1 MHQILGGALLMPYF
15 LLAQVVV
22 GVVAGGRNTLTSLPL
37 ALAAYGT
44 ALPLAA
50 ATGLFGLVRPMSVAA
65 VRALCGVPGEKLA
78 EGPARS
84 WSARGRG
91 SVWWTAHLG
100 VGALVSG
107 MCLALPPLAVL
118 LLVAPF
124 TGSVR
129 HSELGLFWLDGE
141 ARPYT
146 TPLLGVAL
154 LVALGWCVAG
164 AGALLARL
172 APVLLG
178 PTPADRLAASEER
191 AADLAVRNRLA
202 RELHDAVGHALSAV
216 TLQAGAARRVL
227 DRDPEFVREALTA
240 IEETT
245 RRTVGEL
252 DAVLGLLREGEG
264 GPGGLSGAGTEPAP
278 TLAGD
283 LDGLLGRSRA
293 AGIPITAHLDPGR
306 AGDWARL
313 PAITSRE
320 AYRIVQEGLSN
331 ALRHGSGP
339 VELRIVLRDGD
350 GDGGDGGGGGGGAGT
365 GTDIGTGDG
374 HGSHDR
380 DPAPDRDRDRDP
392 DPAPDRDIHPD
403 RDPGPER
410 NPGQVGS
417 RDRDPHL
424 DPDPG
429 PERNPG
435 RVGSRDR
442 DGDGDRDPGR
452 VGNRERDRKRDRER
466 DLDRERDRGP
476 GSDWRP
482 YGQPQGQPHGHRH
495 RHRARHRELEITMT
509 NPPASP
515 GRTGA
520 AGASGHRATGG
531 RGLRGIAERAA
542 LLGGA
547 VEAGPHDGLWRLRAV
562 LPLGGGG
569 R

>member
-1 MHQILGGALLMPYF
+1 MPYF
-15 LLAQVVV
+15 LLTQVVV
-22 GVVAGGRNTLTSLPL
+22 GVVAGGRNALSSLPL
-37 ALAAYGT
+37 ALAAYAA

-50 ATGLFGLVRPMSVAA
+50 ATGAFGLVRPMSVAA
-65 VRALCGVPGEKLA
+65 VRALCGVPGEGLA

-84 WSARGRG
+84 WSARVRG
-91 SVWWTAHLG
+91 SAWWTAHLG

-107 MCLALPPLAVL
+107 MCLALPPLAVFL
-118 LLVAPF
+118 IVAPF

-129 HSELGLFWLDGE
+129 HSDLGLFWLDGE

-146 TPLLGVAL
+146 TPLFGVAL
-154 LVALGWCVAG
+154 LVGIGWCVAG

-178 PTPADRLAASEER
+178 PAPADRLAAAEER

-216 TLQAGAARRVL
+216 TLQASAARRVL
-227 DRDPEFVREALTA
+227 DRDPAFVREALTA

-264 GPGGLSGAGTEPAP
+264 EGGPDGPSRPGTEPAP

-283 LDGLLGRSRA
+283 LTGLLDRSRA
-293 AGIPITAHLDPGR
+293 AGTPITAHLDPGR

-331 ALRHGSGP
+331 ALRHGGGA
-339 VELRIVLRDGD
+339 VELRIVLRDTDD
-350 GDGGDGGGGGGGAGT
+350 GDGAGDVSGESNGT
-365 GTDIGTGDG
+365 G
-374 HGSHDR
+374 
-380 DPAPDRDRDRDP
+380 
-392 DPAPDRDIHPD
+392 
-403 RDPGPER
+403 
-410 NPGQVGS
+410 
-417 RDRDPHL
+417 
-424 DPDPG
+424 
-429 PERNPG
+429 
-435 RVGSRDR
+435 RDR
-442 DGDGDRDPGR
+442 DGDRGGNGYRDAGR
-452 VGNRERDRKRDRER
+452 VGNGDRDGDRGGNGDRVRGRDRDG
-466 DLDRERDRGP
+466 DRGA
-476 GSDWRP
+476 
-482 YGQPQGQPHGHRH
+482 QPHPQSPSHRQPHGHRA
-495 RHRARHRELEITMT
+495 RRRARQRELEITMT
-509 NPPASP
+509 NPLASP
-515 GRTGA
+515 GAGERDRRTA
-520 AGASGHRATGG
+520 GG
-531 RGLRGIAERAA
+531 RGLRGIGERAV

-547 VEAGPHDGLWRLRAV
+547 VEAGPYDGLWRLRAV

>member
-1 MHQILGGALLMPYF
+1 MPYF
-15 LLAQVVV
+15 LLTQVVV
-22 GVVAGGRNTLTSLPL
+22 GVVAGGRNALTSLPL
-37 ALAAYGT
+37 ALAAYGA

-50 ATGLFGLVRPMSVAA
+50 ATGTFGLVRPMSVAA
-65 VRALCGVPGEKLA
+65 VRALCGVPGEGLA

-84 WSARGRG
+84 WSARVRG
-91 SVWWTAHLG
+91 SAWWTAHLG

-107 MCLALPPLAVL
+107 MCLALPPLAVFL
-118 LLVAPF
+118 IVAPF

-129 HSELGLFWLDGE
+129 HSDLGLFWLDGE

-146 TPLLGVAL
+146 TPLFGVAL
-154 LVALGWCVAG
+154 LVGIGWCVAG

-178 PTPADRLAASEER
+178 PAPADRLAAAEER

-216 TLQAGAARRVL
+216 TLQASAARRVL
-227 DRDPEFVREALTA
+227 DRDPAFVREALTA

-264 GPGGLSGAGTEPAP
+264 EGGPDEPSRPGTEPVP

-283 LDGLLGRSRA
+283 LDGLLARSRA
-293 AGIPITAHLDPGR
+293 AGTPITAHLDPGR

-331 ALRHGSGP
+331 ALRHGGGA
-339 VELRIVLRDGD
+339 VELRIVLRDTDTDTDTDDGD
-350 GDGGDGGGGGGGAGT
+350 GDRVG
-365 GTDIGTGDG
+365 
-374 HGSHDR
+374 
-380 DPAPDRDRDRDP
+380 DRDRDRD
-392 DPAPDRDIHPD
+392 DNGDGVGIGDGIGNGDRDSD
-403 RDPGPER
+403 RIG
-410 NPGQVGS
+410 N
-417 RDRDPHL
+417 RDRDRI
-424 DPDPG
+424 G
-429 PERNPG
+429 N
-435 RVGSRDR
+435 RDR
-442 DGDGDRDPGR
+442 DGDQDPHPHPHPHPKP
-452 VGNRERDRKRDRER
+452 D
-466 DLDRERDRGP
+466 P
-476 GSDWRP
+476 HP
-482 YGQPQGQPHGHRH
+482 YRQPHGHR
-495 RHRARHRELEITMT
+495 ARQRELEITMT
-509 NPPASP
+509 NPLASP
-515 GRTGA
+515 GAGERDRRTA
-520 AGASGHRATGG
+520 GG
-531 RGLRGIAERAA
+531 RGLRGIGERAA

-547 VEAGPHDGLWRLRAV
+547 VEAGPHDGLWRMRAV